1 MINATVHPKGSK
13 GFALLLNTGNQY
25 RQVTANASVA
35 AVDRIK
41 KRMRFEYVSGT
52 LSWRLQEGQGQ
63 GLRGCRQAYP
73 TNWLGFAAEGHADG
87 RKNPKCQSAGVRAGD
102 AVYLQIVCGVT
113 IKLVSVIGSR
123 DALVRSV
130 FRRAFRFSSAL
141 LPGVGARRARH
152 LEMRGR

>member
-63 GLRGCRQAYP
+63 GLRGCR
-73 TNWLGFAAEGHADG
+73 
-87 RKNPKCQSAGVRAGD
+87 
-102 AVYLQIVCGVT
+102 
-113 IKLVSVIGSR
+113 
-123 DALVRSV
+123 
-130 FRRAFRFSSAL
+130 
-141 LPGVGARRARH
+141 
-152 LEMRGR
+152 